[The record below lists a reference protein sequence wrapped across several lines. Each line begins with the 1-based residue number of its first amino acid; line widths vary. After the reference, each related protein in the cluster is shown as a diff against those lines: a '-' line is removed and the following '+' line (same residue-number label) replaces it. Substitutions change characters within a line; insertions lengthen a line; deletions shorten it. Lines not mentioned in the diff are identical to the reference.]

1 MKKALLIILDG
12 WGITEDPK
20 VSAIAKADTRY
31 IDYLWEN
38 YPHTTLLA
46 SGEAVGLPDGQM
58 GNSEVG
64 HTCIG
69 AGRVIYQD
77 LLRLNIA
84 VRNKEFEKNAVF
96 QELVEY
102 TKTNKKTLHL
112 LGLVS
117 DGGVHSHIEHAKD
130 LIRAASEL
138 GAYKIALH
146 AFTDGRD
153 CDPQSGLGF
162 IEQMLEYI
170 AQYPNTVLA
179 TVVGRYYAM
188 DRDKRWE
195 RIQLAY
201 NAITKGIGKKTQN
214 LFKAIKESYENGITD
229 EFIQPIIHVDKH
241 QQPLATIEPNDAVLF
256 FNFRSDRGRELTEA
270 LSQRDFENYNMQKL
284 PLKYV
289 TLTEYDPTFENVK
302 VMFEKQDISMT
313 LGEVIAKHGKTQLR
327 IAETEK
333 YPHVTFFL
341 NGGQE
346 LPFENEHRELV
357 PSPKVATYDLLPQ
370 MSAYGVTN
378 VALHQIAIKQP
389 DFVCVNFAN
398 PDMVGHTGDMQAVI
412 QACTTVSHC
421 VEQITNLA
429 IKYNYAVLIIADHG
443 NADYMIN
450 PDGSPNTAHS
460 LAPVPCIY
468 VDESN
473 KNVKLRA
480 GGTLQ
485 DVAPTILDIMSIPK
499 PVQMTGNSLIL
510 RE

>member
-1 MKKALLIILDG
+1 MKKVLLIILDG
-12 WGITEDPK
+12 WGMTENPEI
-20 VSAIAKADTRY
+20 SAIAQADTHY
-31 IDYLWEN
+31 IDTLWN
-38 YPHTTLLA
+38 TYPHTTLLA

-84 VRNKEFEKNAVF
+84 VRNKEFDKNPVF
-96 QELVEY
+96 QDLIQY
-102 TKTNKKTLHL
+102 TKEHKKTLHL

-117 DGGVHSHIEHAKD
+117 DGGVHSHMDHAKD
-130 LIRAASEL
+130 LIRAAHEN
-138 GAYKIALH
+138 GAYRIALH

-153 CDPQSGLGF
+153 CDPQSGIGF
-162 IEQMLEYI
+162 IADMLNFC
-170 AQYPNTVLA
+170 AKYPNVVLA
-179 TVVGRYYAM
+179 TVTGRYYAM

-201 NAITKGIGKKTQN
+201 HAIVKGTGTHTTDILQAIQN
-214 LFKAIKESYENGITD
+214 SYQNGITD
-229 EFIQPIIHVDKH
+229 EFIQPLVHVDSHSK
-241 QQPLATIEPNDAVLF
+241 PLATIQPEDAVLF
-256 FNFRSDRGRELTEA
+256 FNFRSDRGRELTQA
-270 LSQRDFENYNMQKL
+270 LSQQDFTEYNMYKL
-284 PLKYV
+284 PLKYA
-289 TLTEYDPTFENVK
+289 TLTEYDPTFSNVA
-302 VMFEKQDISMT
+302 VMYPKQDISMT
-313 LGEVIAKHGKTQLR
+313 LGEVLSKQGKMQLR

-341 NGGQE
+341 NGGE
-346 LPFENEHRELV
+346 EKPFENEHRILI

-378 VALHQIAIKQP
+378 AVLHEISTKEY
-389 DFVCVNFAN
+389 DFICVNFAN

-412 QACTTVSHC
+412 KACTTVSHC
-421 VEQITNLA
+421 VEQITELA
-429 IKYNYAVLIIADHG
+429 LTKNYAVLIIADHG
-443 NADYMIN
+443 NADYMKN

-468 VDESN
+468 MDKAN
-473 KNVKLRA
+473 MHIRLRE

-485 DVAPTILDIMSIPK
+485 DIAPTILNIMGIDK
-499 PVQMTGNSLIL
+499 PIQMTGASLL
-510 RE
+510 V

>member
-1 MKKALLIILDG
+1 MRKALLIILDG
-12 WGITEDPK
+12 WGITQNPDI
-20 VSAIAKADTRY
+20 SAIAKADTHF
-31 IDYLWEN
+31 IDYLWQH
-38 YPHTTLLA
+38 YPHTILLA
-46 SGEAVGLPDGQM
+46 SGEAVGLPEGQM

-77 LLRLNIA
+77 LLRINIA
-84 VRNKEFEKNAVF
+84 IRNGEFEKNPVLK
-96 QELVEY
+96 ELVEY
-102 TKTNKKTLHL
+102 TQTYKRTLHL

-117 DGGVHSHIEHAKD
+117 DGGVHSHIDHAKA
-130 LIRAASEL
+130 LIKAAFNL
-138 GAYKIALH
+138 GAHKIALH

-162 IEQMLEYI
+162 IEDMVQYT
-170 AQYPNTVLA
+170 AQFSNTVLA

-201 NAITKGIGKKTQN
+201 NALTKGIGKKTQN
-214 LFKAIKESYENGITD
+214 LFKSIQESYQNGITD
-229 EFIQPIIHVDKH
+229 EFIQPIIHVDAQH
-241 QQPLATIEPNDAVLF
+241 IPLSMIEPNDAVLF

-270 LSQRDFENYNMQKL
+270 LSQRDFENYGMQKL

-289 TLTEYDPTFENVK
+289 TLTEYDPTFKDVK
-302 VMFEKQDISMT
+302 IMFEKQDISMT
-313 LGEVIAKHGKTQLR
+313 LGEVIAKQGKTQLR
-327 IAETEK
+327 VAETEK

-341 NGGQE
+341 NGGHE
-346 LPFENEHRELV
+346 VPFQNEHRELI

-378 VALHQIAIKQP
+378 VTLQEIAIKKP
-389 DFVCVNFAN
+389 DFICVNFAN

-412 QACTTVSHC
+412 QACTTVDHC
-421 VEQITNLA
+421 VGQITALA
-429 IKYNYAVLIIADHG
+429 LKQDYAVLIIADHG

-468 VDESN
+468 VDNHN
-473 KNVKLRA
+473 KAVKLRE

-485 DVAPTILDIMSIPK
+485 DVAPTILDIMGIAK
-499 PVQMTGNSLIL
+499 PPQMTGNTLIVS
-510 RE
+510 